1 MSKQEKR
8 QHSQITCL
16 NDIAIKNEIIT
27 EHFGFLPISFVD
39 DIVNSINELIY
50 LIIAGIESFVNSEL
64 KNKEEVEL
72 GTHQVE
78 TLLENLVDKYFEK
91 FEIYAL
97 QNIFT
102 IRENVTVGVN
112 FDVDENMDEGVD
124 KEIEL
129 LRKKIMAAKAF
140 NLKLKK
146 QLAKD
151 ESRIEKLKR
160 LENKI
165 SFLRTQ
171 AKAHNV
177 SPLPDTLRF
186 ISDQLMAITK
196 VYNNLNE
203 STW

>member
-1 MSKQEKR
+1 MPKQEKR
-8 QHSQITCL
+8 QQHSQITCL

-27 EHFGFLPISFVD
+27 EHFGFLPISF
-39 DIVNSINELIY
+39 
-50 LIIAGIESFVNSEL
+50 
-64 KNKEEVEL
+64 EEVEQ

-78 TLLENLVDKYFEK
+78 TLLENLVDKYFEQ

-97 QNIFT
+97 HKIFT

-112 FDVDENMDEGVD
+112 FDVDESMNEGVD

-146 QLAKD
+146 QLAID
-151 ESRIEKLKR
+151 EARIEKLKR

-165 SFLRTQ
+165 SFLRTE

-186 ISDQLMAITK
+186 ISDQLLAITK

-203 STW
+203 SVKDEKLKQYENTIDEREKFISMMVLRHGKSL